1 MKNANKKIEKTC
13 AYLSVCFLFL
23 STSTTHAQEKAKE
36 GQATGTI
43 NEAQQS
49 VEVKGRKFD
58 AKRDDTAMKQ
68 IVTRNEIEKFGD
80 TNLVEVLKRQSGIS
94 VKGNI
99 VSLNGLDGY
108 TQILVDG
115 QPLLRGTTID
125 TLNLNQIDRVEIIR
139 SATAEHS
146 TQAIGGT
153 INIVLRGIAKSVK
166 RNLRVAVDRWGSD
179 TLFSNLSLQLSDKT
193 EQFAYEIGMRIAD
206 ARLGENRYL
215 GVESIN
221 LENNTISRQ
230 NSKLTRKASLPSVNL
245 EPRFVW
251 TLGNG
256 DQLTISN
263 SIYFQPIDIR
273 TKGSWLSENQ
283 TSNVKSSNETHF
295 SDERFAIGSTAKL
308 DHRFGGEAK
317 ISVNLGVNSASSK
330 QSQTDYTDQ
339 GVPNFSIVKKGFD
352 DKQSTVKFFGN
363 FESPLTQGHQV
374 KTGWDLGREFHSVDG
389 GVQSQDI
396 TIYRAAAYAQDEW
409 QTTPLWSN
417 YFGLRWE
424 GFQTSVTDV
433 EALPWVSKTNVFSPI
448 YQSLLKFEDSKES
461 QVRLAL
467 ARTFRNPNFRD
478 LVSDNFRGAN
488 NSIIYPDFVGN
499 SRLKPEIAL
508 GVDGAFEHFSKDG
521 LKFSAS
527 FYAKQI
533 QNVIQ
538 RDLRFV
544 NNRWVSQP
552 NNDGKARAKGIE
564 IDVKFP
570 LNLFVKNLNHVSLQ
584 ANLGRNWSSVLNVPG
599 PNNRLLGQP
608 RLTANLGVD
617 YQANDIWSL
626 GSAFNFATEGDVR
639 STAYLSSYT
648 KPQRRLD
655 SYLSYKVGS
664 AAKLRLTMNNLLGQD
679 KISISHYQDF
689 QNKMTTSEKSLSYRR
704 IGINFETRF

>member
-1 MKNANKKIEKTC
+1 M
-13 AYLSVCFLFL
+13 
-23 STSTTHAQEKAKE
+23 STSNTYAQEKVKE
-36 GQATGTI
+36 GQATGVT
-43 NEAQQS
+43 NETQQS
-49 VEVKGRKFD
+49 VEVKSRKFD

-68 IVTRNEIEKFGD
+68 IVTRAEIEKFGD
-80 TNLVEVLKRQSGIS
+80 TNLVEVLRRQSGIS

-153 INIVLRGIAKSVK
+153 INIVLRGIAKFVK
-166 RNLRVAVDRWGSD
+166 RNLKVAVDRWGSD
-179 TLFSNLSLQLSDKT
+179 TLFSNLSLQFSDKT
-193 EQFAYEIGMRIAD
+193 EQFAYDVGMRIAD
-206 ARLGENRYL
+206 ARLGENKYL
-215 GVESIN
+215 SVESIN
-221 LENNTISRQ
+221 LRDHVLSKQNT
-230 NSKLTRKASLPSVNL
+230 KLTRKATLPSLNI

-263 SIYFQPIDIR
+263 SVYFQPIDIR
-273 TKGSWLSENQ
+273 TTGIGLTEDQ
-283 TSNVKSSNETHF
+283 TSNVKSANETHY
-295 SDERFAIGSTAKL
+295 SDQRFAIGSTAKL
-308 DHRFGGEAK
+308 DHRFGGDAK
-317 ISVNLGVNSASSK
+317 MSVNFGVNSASSK
-330 QSQTDYTDQ
+330 QSQTDYANQ
-339 GVPNFSIVKKGFD
+339 GAPSFSVVKKEFD
-352 DKQSTVKFFGN
+352 DKQTTVKFFGN

-424 GFQTSVTDV
+424 GFQTRVTDV
-433 EALPWVSKTNVFSPI
+433 EVMPWVSNTNVFSPI
-448 YQSLLKFEDSKES
+448 YQTLLKFENNKEN

-467 ARTFRNPNFRD
+467 ARTFRNPNFRE

-488 NSIIYPDFVGN
+488 NSVIYPDFVGN
-499 SRLKPEIAL
+499 YRLKPEIAL
-508 GVDGAFEHFSKDG
+508 GVDGAFEHFGKDG

-552 NNDGKARAKGIE
+552 NNDGKAQAKGIE

-570 LNLFVKNLNHVSLQ
+570 LNLLLKDLNHIAVQ

-608 RLTANLGVD
+608 RITANLGID
-617 YQANDIWSL
+617 YQPNDTWSL
-626 GSAFNFATEGDVR
+626 GSAFNFASEGDVR
-639 STAYLSSYT
+639 STVYLSSYS

-655 SYLSYKVGS
+655 SYLSYKVS
-664 AAKLRLTMNNLLGQD
+664 SDAKLRLTMNNLLGQD
-679 KISISHYQDF
+679 QISVNHYQDF
-689 QNKMTTSEKSLSYRR
+689 QNQITTLEKALSNRR